1 MMKPRAP
8 SRQGGFILILSL
20 VMLVA
25 MTILATA
32 AIRLGTIN
40 LRAVNNQQVR
50 DESIAAAQ
58 QAIEQ
63 IVSTNFSKNADSLK
77 AAREATPTI
86 TLSNDKAYNVAF
98 GNNAV
103 CLVSIV
109 PLKNTELDLDNEDD
123 AKCYQGKSITS
134 ACARTVWQVSA
145 RTTNNF
151 FGAGAS
157 VTEAFSIKMDY
168 ALALGL
174 ASLASNICN

>member
-1 MMKPRAP
+1 MIQQRAP

-25 MTILATA
+25 ISLLAMA
-32 AIRLGTIN
+32 AIRAGTTN

-50 DESIAAAQ
+50 DEAMAAAQ
-58 QAIEQ
+58 QAIEGV
-63 IVSTNFSKNADSLK
+63 VSTNFTKTADSLK
-77 AAREATPTI
+77 KARDSKPTI
-86 TLSNDKAYNVAF
+86 TLSADKSYNAEF
-98 GNNAV
+98 GPSAI

-109 PLKNTELDLDNEDD
+109 PLKNTELDLANEDD
-123 AKCYQGKSITS
+123 AKCYHGGTISS
-134 ACARTVWQVSA
+134 DCARTVWQISA
-145 RTTNNF
+145 RTANTF

-174 ASLASNICN
+174 ASEAGNVCN